1 MICYLFS
8 ISTPVRYDDTGKFES
23 PSPDWIHIKIG
34 LDDFELIVMTKGT
47 LYLQYQEV
55 KYSISPG
62 EFLLLPPSESGMR
75 EGFKK
80 SDCCFYWLHFTYR
93 HPVQTID
100 SHSLPENYKPG
111 PDQILVPAR
120 GTLAQPEKA
129 IVLLRLLQDYVR
141 SQYLHVTKN
150 YLSTLVLCEI
160 NSQSALILSKGE
172 NPCTIPYQKQLY
184 NDILD
189 YIKDHIRQ
197 DLKVNDIADHF
208 GYNGKYLSH
217 AFKEIVGM
225 TLKQYIIK
233 IKMEEAAFLLTDTN
247 VSIKEVSD
255 LLGYSDSHNFMKLF
269 KRQMGL
275 TPSEYRNS
283 HSKRILNHI

>member
-8 ISTPVRYDDTGKFES
+8 ISKPVRYDDTGKFES
-23 PSPDWIHIKIG
+23 PSPDWIHVTIG

-47 LYLQYQEV
+47 LYLKYQDM

-62 EFLLLPPSESGMR
+62 EYLLLPPSGDGLR

-93 HPVQTID
+93 HPVRTVD
-100 SHSLPENYKPG
+100 SRVLTENFG
-111 PDQILVPAR
+111 LEPDQILVPAQ

-129 IVLLRLLQDYVR
+129 VVLLRLLQDYVR
-141 SQYLHVTKN
+141 SQYLHITKN

-172 NPCTIPYQKQLY
+172 HPCPVPCQKQLY

-197 DLKVNDIADHF
+197 DLKVNDIANHF

-233 IKMEEAAFLLTDTN
+233 IKMEEAVFLLSDTN
-247 VSIKEVSD
+247 ASIKEISD
-255 LLGYSDSHNFMKLF
+255 ALGYSDSHNFMKLF

>member
-1 MICYLFS
+1 MICYLFP

-23 PSPDWIHIKIG
+23 PSPDWIHVRIG

-47 LYLQYQEV
+47 LYLKYQ
-55 KYSISPG
+55 KTSYSVSPG
-62 EFLLLPPSESGMR
+62 EYLLLPPSENGMR

-80 SDCCFYWLHFTYR
+80 SDCCFYWLHFTCR
-93 HPVQTID
+93 HPVKTVD
-100 SHSLPENYKPG
+100 SCTLSDNYLPEPE
-111 PDQILVPAR
+111 QILVPAR

-129 IVLLRLLQDYVR
+129 VVLLRLLQDYVR
-141 SQYLHVTKN
+141 SQYPHITKN

-160 NSQSALILSKGE
+160 NSQSALILNKGE
-172 NPCTIPYQKQLY
+172 NSLPIPYRKQLY

-189 YIKDHIRQ
+189 YIRDHIRQ
-197 DLKVNDIADHF
+197 DLKVNDIAGHF

-233 IKMEEAAFLLTDTN
+233 IKMEEACFLLSDTN
-247 VSIKEVSD
+247 ASIKEISD
-255 LLGYSDSHNFMKLF
+255 ALGYSDSHNFMKLF
-269 KRQMGL
+269 KRSMGL